1 MHMQTQSV
9 QALKRPAPQNANHD
23 FVAHNKAFH
32 QSAAM
37 HAARMIRFQ
46 YSPSAKSECRRECV
60 EHLRASLA
68 GGEA

>member
-1 MHMQTQSV
+1 MQHITQSNTV
-9 QALKRPAPQNANHD
+9 ALAPQNANHD
-23 FVAHNKAFH
+23 FVAHDKAFH
-32 QSAAM
+32 KSAAM
-37 HAARMIRFQ
+37 HAARMIRYQ